1 MTKYTKYLTMMLLAA
16 LAMTSCGDLNKG
28 SVGDTTIYFSNE
40 SVEDGF
46 SAGFVYVPIRLDAGT
61 EANTGD
67 VNVTV
72 EVLDVQNATEDTDFM
87 ITSKDLVFRP
97 GVDSVSV
104 EIRVIPNVDEFD
116 LKLGLASSNTNIDAQ
131 KKECNVHIEK
141 NTRDRLCDT
150 WTVSYSPSLG
160 SQGDLSSSIGIEISW
175 SIANSCFE
183 AWITKGMGDPES
195 IYAVSPF
202 YFNFIKNNKGEE
214 IMTVPT
220 YKSLQGPIGLDQ
232 LFETQEAYEA
242 FVKQYGVQEDWSVY
256 LYQIVAI
263 PTNNTNNPF
272 TLPNADEL
280 ELEYDVTS
288 KTKTIR
294 FADRSQTYC
303 LGLGYELLDG
313 DGRRKMSLFWGGTPI
328 GNPVFTCK

>member
-1 MTKYTKYLTMMLLAA
+1 
-16 LAMTSCGDLNKG
+16 
-28 SVGDTTIYFSNE
+28 
-40 SVEDGF
+40 
-46 SAGFVYVPIRLDAGT
+46 
-61 EANTGD
+61 
-67 VNVTV
+67 
-72 EVLDVQNATEDTDFM
+72 
-87 ITSKDLVFRP
+87 
-97 GVDSVSV
+97 
-104 EIRVIPNVDEFD
+104 
-116 LKLGLASSNTNIDAQ
+116 
-131 KKECNVHIEK
+131 
-141 NTRDRLCDT
+141 
-150 WTVSYSPSLG
+150 
-160 SQGDLSSSIGIEISW
+160 
-175 SIANSCFE
+175 
-183 AWITKGMGDPES
+183 MGDPES

-242 FVKQYGVQEDWSVY
+242 FVKQYGVQDDWSVY